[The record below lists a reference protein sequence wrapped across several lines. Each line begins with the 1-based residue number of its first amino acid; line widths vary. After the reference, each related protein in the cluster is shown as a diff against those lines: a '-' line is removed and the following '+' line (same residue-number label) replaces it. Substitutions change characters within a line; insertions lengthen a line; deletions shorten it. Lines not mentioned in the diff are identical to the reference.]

1 MALTLRMQTRSWFGT
16 GPPPPPVLPQAAE
29 LDAAR
34 SQALNQ
40 PGHRQLISE
49 HLGQIRN
56 APFDHEKNGRWNE

>member
-1 MALTLRMQTRSWFGT
+1 
-16 GPPPPPVLPQAAE
+16 LPQAAE

-56 APFDHEKNGRWNE
+56 APFDHEKNGR